1 VRRGEG
7 EDGRRG
13 RGGSNVLNN
22 GGEEVRR
29 SSEGTGDG
37 IEGGDV
43 GGVYVSGGLS

>member
-1 VRRGEG
+1 
-7 EDGRRG
+7 
-13 RGGSNVLNN
+13 VLNN